1 MNDVVTSGS
10 SIANTFADWTVSAQ
24 RLLADHGLL
33 RPLLRQVLIAE
44 AVADQVLSD
53 EQRQQALVGF
63 AQQRGLDSQEA
74 LQRFA
79 EAQLLSPQALNQ
91 QIELP
96 LRLQQHCGQH
106 FSAKAEARFLERKQQ
121 LDQVVYSLLRVPS
134 EGLARELYLQLQDGE
149 ASFSDLA
156 ARYSEGPEKSSG
168 GIVGPAPQAQ
178 GHPLLVQ
185 RLRTAA
191 PGALLEPFQIEQWWL
206 VVRLESLRP
215 AIFDERM
222 ALQMSQ
228 ELFEQWLEQQVDQE
242 IQRLRPLVLDQASEV
257 R

>member
-1 MNDVVTSGS
+1 MNVDVLPLT
-10 SIANTFADWTVSAQ
+10 IEAQ
-24 RLLADHGLL
+24 RLLANHGLL

-44 AVADQVLSD
+44 AVSDQVLSH
-53 EQRQQALVGF
+53 EQRQQALLGF

-79 EAQLLSPQALNQ
+79 QAQLLSPQALSEQ
-91 QIELP
+91 VELP

-149 ASFSDLA
+149 ANFSDLA
-156 ARYSEGPEKSSG
+156 ARYSEGPEKGSG
-168 GIVGPAPQAQ
+168 GIVGPVPLGQ

-185 RLRTAA
+185 RMRTAA
-191 PGALLEPFQIEQWWL
+191 AGGLLEPFQIEHWWL

-215 AIFDERM
+215 AIFDEQM

-242 IQRLRPLVLDQASEV
+242 IQRLRPLVLDHTSEAS